1 MIRLL
6 SCTLLL
12 FQAQGAPQN
21 ALPTPDAPR
30 AAVEGIVVR
39 LGAGTP
45 LRGADVTLQSV
56 EASTVLSAVTDAAGR
71 FVLTG
76 IAPGAHRLS
85 VDRQG
90 YVSVEYGQ
98 RAPDTPGT
106 PLVLAAGET
115 RDDVVVA
122 MTPTGAITGRIQDA
136 FGEPAVNA
144 RVQALRFGYRDGQ
157 RVLFGAGA
165 TALTNDLGEYRLFWL
180 EPGEYA
186 VSVTPSS
193 PARAGVFAV
202 PDGVV
207 TFEST
212 GGSVRVQGRVSRG
225 AVPPPPA
232 PPPPPP
238 PPGQRTAPFGFP
250 GVVPLYYPGTTDPA
264 SAALIEL
271 RPGTDYPGVDMR
283 LVDTPTV
290 TVRGRVVAG
299 AGVDVWNATVRLAR
313 RATVGVGNPSF
324 GMASVDDDG
333 VFEIVGVVP
342 GSYDLTAVQLVV
354 ASDRVVRLGDDD
366 GDGEPAVALAIEGLI
381 TALGAARGRDGEL
394 LGGLGGSAGAEAGGE
409 ALFARMPIEIGF
421 ADVDGVTLT
430 LAPGYDLQGRFLDDG
445 ADLDLSAARVELQ
458 GRRVAYGI
466 PVPPARQGEDQTF
479 TFENLPPSAYIVRVN
494 GLPENAYVVEARLG
508 STDVLNGGLDL
519 ISEPSGRLDIR
530 VAATGG
536 RLDVAVVDAAG
547 DPADGR
553 RVVLIPNPPRRQRF
567 DLYRAAVSDDSGV
580 VRFTGVA
587 PGDYK
592 VFAWERVDTDAWQ
605 DADFIR
611 IYENQGATVRVEPL
625 GFESATVR
633 VIPD

>member
-1 MIRLL
+1 MTWLL
-6 SCTLLL
+6 SWTLLL
-12 FQAQGAPQN
+12 VQAQGAPQSPP
-21 ALPTPDAPR
+21 PTPDAPR
-30 AAVEGIVVR
+30 AALEGTVVR

-193 PARAGVFAV
+193 PARAGVFAI

-207 TFEST
+207 TFGST
-212 GGSVRVQGRVSRG
+212 GIRVRVQSRVSRG

-238 PPGQRTAPFGFP
+238 PPGERAAPFGFP
-250 GVVPLYYPGTTDPA
+250 GVVPLYYPGTTDPG

-271 RPGTDYPGVDMR
+271 GPGIDYPGVDMR
-283 LVDTPTV
+283 LVETPTV

-299 AGVDVWNATVRLAR
+299 AGVDVRNAAVRLAR
-313 RATVGVGNPSF
+313 RETVGVGNPSF

-342 GSYDLTAVQLVV
+342 GSYDLTAVLRDS
-354 ASDRVVRLGDDD
+354 ASNFIYRGGD
-366 GDGEPAVALAIEGLI
+366 GIGEPAVAIALEGVISAI
-381 TALGAARGRDGEL
+381 RDGIGREA
-394 LGGLGGSAGAEAGGE
+394 GVGDGFGIDAESGAEP
-409 ALFARMPIEIGF
+409 LFARMPIEIGF

-479 TFENLPPSAYIVRVN
+479 TFENLPPSDYIVRVN

-580 VRFTGVA
+580 LRFTGVA

-625 GFESATVR
+625 GFQNATVR